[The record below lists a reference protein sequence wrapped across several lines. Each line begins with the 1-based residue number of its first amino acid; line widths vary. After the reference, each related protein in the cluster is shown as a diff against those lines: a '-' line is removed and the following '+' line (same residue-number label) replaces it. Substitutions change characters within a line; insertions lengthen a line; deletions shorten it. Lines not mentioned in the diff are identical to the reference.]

1 MEVGACV
8 SKDCSTVAFLVDSNV
23 TFSDELCNTASW
35 PTCCTQM
42 WVFGVMNLLWLA
54 FVGNTCSSQ
63 CIVEKNVEK
72 AAEFRVWDK
81 IPEAEPFIFGD
92 RSVCMNTF
100 LTQSPVLTEH

>member
-1 MEVGACV
+1 
-8 SKDCSTVAFLVDSNV
+8 
-23 TFSDELCNTASW
+23 
-35 PTCCTQM
+35 M

-54 FVGNTCSSQ
+54 LVGNTCSSQ

-92 RSVCMNTF
+92 RSVC
-100 LTQSPVLTEH
+100 